1 MSQPPGERPVPA
13 RPREFVARALS
24 RPLLRDRPP
33 SPFANILSG
42 FTDVHSDILAAVFVD
57 GEGECVDYA
66 SRLDPFEA
74 LLLGAQLLP
83 LTLDLAAR
91 VRTHGGGA
99 LVLWMVEADR
109 RDLVI
114 RRVTDDHTV
123 IVALAAGAVSARLL
137 RAMSALAEALRREAG
152 FDLPGWDP
160 WGEDFQ
166 VDTRPAAGWGYAP
179 CRLTGRDG
187 QTHELEVLGRWTERG
202 SISAQDVVCFRVRAG
217 GDELTLAHDRSLDRW
232 HRR

>member
-1 MSQPPGERPVPA
+1 MSHPPRGRSPRLQQPPG
-13 RPREFVARALS
+13 
-24 RPLLRDRPP
+24 PLLRDRPA
-33 SPFANILSG
+33 SPFSEVLGKFI
-42 FTDVHSDILAAVFVD
+42 DIHASTLLAVFVD

-74 LLLGAQLLP
+74 LLMGAQILP

-91 VRTHGGGA
+91 VRKLGA
-99 LVLWMVEADR
+99 GTLVSWMVEAGA

-123 IVALAAGAVSARLL
+123 IVALCAGAVSARLL

-152 FDLPGWDP
+152 FEVPAWDP

-166 VDTRPAAGWGYAP
+166 VETRPAAGWGYAP
-179 CRLTGRDG
+179 WRLTAPDG
-187 QTHELEVLGRWTERG
+187 SSQVIEVLGRWTERG
-202 SISAQDVVCFRVRAG
+202 SISAQDVVCFRVRCGA
-217 GDELTLAHDRSLDRW
+217 DELTIAHDRSLDRW